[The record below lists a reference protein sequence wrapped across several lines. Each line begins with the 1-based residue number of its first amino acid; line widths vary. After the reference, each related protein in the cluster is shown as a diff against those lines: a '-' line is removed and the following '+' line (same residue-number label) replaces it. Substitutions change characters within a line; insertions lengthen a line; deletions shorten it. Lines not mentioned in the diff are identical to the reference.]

1 MTKKM
6 SRKRSLQSNINILHR
21 SSKAELSLD
30 TQSTPDTQ
38 STQPISKST
47 SCFELHKHSVEDDLG
62 LDLDLEPSSLYFKNE
77 FSSSGSR
84 SEPELLYLP
93 RKGSIGASSID
104 KYLSSIPRVVSRS
117 SELQLAKEQPSF
129 LDMTMTSGGARVL
142 NVLQG
147 EVAHASTLQADYL
160 VSAEATTCHVVVL
173 RSTKSASVPLV
184 SLAHVDKAYDSCL
197 EAMLKEHLHH
207 HDRAIAIEKG
217 EDEFGFFMEDEE
229 EEEQLIPLND
239 VASEQVPLN
248 NVFVEPQQQQQA
260 PSSGSFLPTPTFV
273 PEKSPSMPCFTEA
286 IEMELH
292 MMGGFLDKD
301 GTSQQ
306 LSTLLVERFNYLA
319 DKYKGRLRISL
330 STAAISCMNNTQD
343 SRPVNRGLGIDIA
356 TGEVFPLKSTLPAHL
371 EGPAVDIRSARAFC
385 EEAGHTLAIIHDSTS
400 NGQVRIQPFQYKAAE
415 QLNVLLHVPDDVL
428 LSVTSTSPDQES
440 DQFCTNFRRTLSFV
454 NTVPSETTFANG
466 KPLAYSRSTSNLN
479 EWIEAI

>member
-1 MTKKM
+1 MTKKI
-6 SRKRSLQSNINILHR
+6 SRKRSLQSDINIMHR
-21 SSKAELSLD
+21 SSTAQFSL
-30 TQSTPDTQ
+30 DTQ

-47 SCFELHKHSVEDDLG
+47 SCIELHHHNSD
-62 LDLDLEPSSLYFKNE
+62 LDLDLEPSSLYFKNDC
-77 FSSSGSR
+77 SSAGSR

-93 RKGSIGASSID
+93 RKGSIGATSID
-104 KYLSSIPRVVSRS
+104 EYLSSIPRVVSRA
-117 SELQLAKEQPSF
+117 SELQLAKEQPEF
-129 LDMTMTSGGARVL
+129 LHKSMASGAARVL

-173 RSTKSASVPLV
+173 RSTKSASIPLV

-197 EAMLKEHLHH
+197 EAMIKEHLHH
-207 HDRAIAIEKG
+207 HEQTAAIEAG
-217 EDEFGFFMEDEE
+217 EDEFGFFMEED
-229 EEEQLIPLND
+229 EEQLEQLVPLNDSEQQVPLND
-239 VASEQVPLN
+239 VIFQ
-248 NVFVEPQQQQQA
+248 PQQQQA
-260 PSSGSFLPTPTFV
+260 SSSSSSFLPSPTFES
-273 PEKSPSMPCFTEA
+273 EKSTSMPDLTAEP

-330 STAAISCMNNTQD
+330 STAAISCMNNTED
-343 SRPVNRGLGIDIA
+343 SRPVNRGLGIEIA
-356 TGEVFPLKSTLPAHL
+356 TGEIFPVKSSLPAHL
-371 EGPAVDIRSARAFC
+371 EGPAVDIRSARAFSA
-385 EEAGHTLAIIHDSTS
+385 EAAQTLAIIHDTRSKE
-400 NGQVRIQPFQYKAAE
+400 GQVRVQPFQYKAAE
-415 QLNVLLHVPDDVL
+415 ELNVLLTVPDNVL
-428 LSVTSTSPDQES
+428 LSVTSTSPEEES

-466 KPLAYSRSTSNLN
+466 KPLVYSRSSSNMN
-479 EWIEAI
+479 EWIEAH